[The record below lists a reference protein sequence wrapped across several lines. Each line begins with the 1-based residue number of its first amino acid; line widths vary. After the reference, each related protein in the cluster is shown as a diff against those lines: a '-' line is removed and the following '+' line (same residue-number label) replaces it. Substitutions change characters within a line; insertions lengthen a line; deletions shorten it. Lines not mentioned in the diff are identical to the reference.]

1 MRAIDADEVLRE
13 LERQRKEELRNK
25 RYQVVYAYN
34 VAIDVV
40 KQAKSLNVF
49 KHGDWLQEDDGMV
62 RCPECNWM
70 MKEKGIMST
79 EQCPH
84 CGCLMDGGIEDGFS

>member
-40 KQAKSLNVF
+40 K
-49 KHGDWLQEDDGMV
+49 
-62 RCPECNWM
+62 
-70 MKEKGIMST
+70 
-79 EQCPH
+79 
-84 CGCLMDGGIEDGFS
+84 

>member
-34 VAIDVV
+34 VALDIV
-40 KQAKSLNVF
+40 KQAKTLETLRRANWVQ
-49 KHGDWLQEDDGMV
+49 DDDGMV
-62 RCPECNWM
+62 RCSECNWQM
-70 MKEKGIMST
+70 EEKGILST
-79 EQCPH
+79 EQCPR
-84 CGCLMDGGIEDGFS
+84 CGCIMD